1 MGAYFFIYMVYLHG
15 FLLLVRGGLTGDFS
29 NTLGFLSR
37 CRCNV
42 CSGSVLFRL
51 SGILHGSSASCV
63 ASVFSVSEIFLS
75 ANTVMCMLDLLH
87 ALNIIGIFHA

>member
-1 MGAYFFIYMVYLHG
+1 M
-15 FLLLVRGGLTGDFS
+15 
-29 NTLGFLSR
+29 
-37 CRCNV
+37 

-63 ASVFSVSEIFLS
+63 VSVFSVSEIFLS

-87 ALNIIGIFHA
+87 ASNIIGIFHA

>member
-1 MGAYFFIYMVYLHG
+1 M
-15 FLLLVRGGLTGDFS
+15 
-29 NTLGFLSR
+29 
-37 CRCNV
+37 

-63 ASVFSVSEIFLS
+63 ASVFSVSKIFLS

-87 ALNIIGIFHA
+87 ALNIIGIFDA